1 LQKKRKMKK
10 IVVLTGAGISA
21 ESGIKTFR
29 DADGLWEG
37 HDIMEVASP
46 IGWKKNTELVLDFYN
61 KRRAQL
67 LTVKPNK
74 AHEILAELEEHFDIQ
89 IITQNVDDLHERAGS
104 NKIVHLHGELLK
116 VRSISN
122 EDFVIDWKHDLNLG
136 DFDLEG
142 NQLRPHIVWFGEDVP
157 MIEHA
162 IDIVETA
169 DILIIIGT
177 SLQVYPAAG
186 LMNYVNQNV
195 PVYYIDPKPAT
206 IYDLPNELKV
216 LPLTAVEG
224 MKINA
229 ISPIDGR
236 YRSKTISLSPY
247 FSEEALIKYRVLVEV
262 EYFIALRE
270 ADLPQLAMY

>member
-1 LQKKRKMKK
+1 MKR

-46 IGWKKNTELVLDFYN
+46 IGWENNPKLVLDFYN

-67 LTVKPNK
+67 LEVKPNE
-74 AHEILAELEEHFDIQ
+74 AHQILAELQSDFDIR

-104 NKIVHLHGELLK
+104 KNVMHLHGELLK
-116 VRSISN
+116 VRSIKDS
-122 EDFVIDWKHDLNLG
+122 EEIHHWTIDLNLG
-136 DFDLEG
+136 DLDKNG
-142 NQLRPHIVWFGEDVP
+142 VQLRPHIVWFGEDVP

-162 IDIVETA
+162 IDVIETA
-169 DILIIIGT
+169 DLLLIIGT

-186 LMNYVNQNV
+186 LMNYINQNV

-216 LPLTAVEG
+216 LPLSAVEG
-224 MKINA
+224 MKIV
-229 ISPIDGR
+229 
-236 YRSKTISLSPY
+236 K
-247 FSEEALIKYRVLVEV
+247 EELLNFK
-262 EYFIALRE
+262 
-270 ADLPQLAMY
+270 

>member
-1 LQKKRKMKK
+1 MKK

-46 IGWKKNTELVLDFYN
+46 IGWNKNPSLVLDFYN

-67 LTVKPNK
+67 LTVQPNK
-74 AHEILAELEEHFDIQ
+74 AHEILAELEKQFNIH

-104 NKIVHLHGELLK
+104 SSVLHLHGELLK
-116 VRSISN
+116 VRSVAN
-122 EDFVIDWKHDLNLG
+122 EKNIMHWKTDLNLG
-136 DFDLEG
+136 DCDEKG
-142 NQLRPHIVWFGEDVP
+142 NQLRPHIVWFGEAVP
-157 MIEHA
+157 LIEKA
-162 IDIVETA
+162 IEIVETA
-169 DILIIIGT
+169 DILLIIGT

-206 IYDLPNELKV
+206 IYDLPNKLKV
-216 LPLTAVEG
+216 LPLSAVEG
-224 MKINA
+224 MKIVKDELLNL
-229 ISPIDGR
+229 
-236 YRSKTISLSPY
+236 K
-247 FSEEALIKYRVLVEV
+247 
-262 EYFIALRE
+262 
-270 ADLPQLAMY
+270 

>member
-1 LQKKRKMKK
+1 MKR

-46 IGWKKNTELVLDFYN
+46 IGWENNPKLVLDFYN

-67 LTVKPNK
+67 LEVKPNE
-74 AHEILAELEEHFDIQ
+74 AHQILAELQSDFDIQ

-104 NKIVHLHGELLK
+104 QNVMHLHGELLK
-116 VRSISN
+116 VRSITDS
-122 EDFVIDWKHDLNLG
+122 EEIHYWTTDLHLG
-136 DFDLEG
+136 DLDKNG
-142 NQLRPHIVWFGEDVP
+142 VQLRPHIVWFGEDVP

-162 IDIVETA
+162 IDVIETA
-169 DILIIIGT
+169 DLLLIIGT

-186 LMNYVNQNV
+186 LLNYVNQNV
-195 PVYYIDPKPAT
+195 PVYYIDPKPAI

-216 LPLTAVEG
+216 LPLSAVEG
-224 MKINA
+224 MKI
-229 ISPIDGR
+229 
-236 YRSKTISLSPY
+236 
-247 FSEEALIKYRVLVEV
+247 
-262 EYFIALRE
+262 LRE
-270 ADLPQLAMY
+270 EFLKLK